1 MAAPLILLGAL
12 ATGSIVLQNQQLID
26 KETQK
31 EEFQYKVDKSC
42 KPPPFKTGDTILLNN
57 KADKKALI
65 PIPVDDIRTVDQV
78 LRNEYIQLDRK
89 DTRPMYGPQG
99 GGLSISTRA
108 KQNMYRNPAR
118 RSDVPGLQ
126 FMAEKKE
133 SQNNQRRVRER
144 QMMYMSM
151 GKKRIKATEKVQNQG
166 GVKEGF
172 DPNAGGF
179 TAWSSPSG
187 GKFNEFASPK
197 LNDFEDNY
205 KRQRTFNSDVP
216 LSATTIFQ
224 RNKNNY
230 VTTGLIRE
238 TPRVPVTQ
246 RGLQEE
252 WMGLGT
258 LDPDPENARKVLSL
272 SKAARR
278 TKGGSGGVQAPWA
291 SLRDKVTS
299 REQLEFETFGG
310 PHRKILPKYFLNQ
323 SARSRSLG
331 EREQVITRR
340 SKTFEYQRFPNFR
353 LGGRQSAIVT
363 TGMIETNRNGAG
375 SDGTTDAYGRE
386 VEEGSNTRMPILNRL
401 TAMHGTIPK
410 EAVKLHGE
418 ITEFPQRGLHY
429 EGMGKQVAP
438 KRYFNGVSKID
449 RFGKDV
455 HRYRRPCDQLD
466 WRLHTKAVAR
476 DNIAKNRRVWFR
488 QDIID
493 SENKGIGLT
502 KPVSILPR
510 TQM

>member
-1 MAAPLILLGAL
+1 MAAPLILIGAL
-12 ATGSIVLQNQQLID
+12 ATGSIALQNQQLID
-26 KETQK
+26 KEVEK
-31 EEFQYKVDKSC
+31 EDFQIKVDQSC
-42 KPPPFKTGDTILLNN
+42 KPRPFKTGDTILLNN
-57 KADKKALI
+57 RADKKALI
-65 PIPVDDIRTVDQV
+65 PVPVDDIRTVSQV
-78 LRNEYIQLDRK
+78 LRNEYIPLDRK
-89 DTRPMYGPQG
+89 DTRPMYGPNG

-118 RSDVPGLQ
+118 RSDIPGLQ

-151 GKKRIKATEKVQNQG
+151 GKRRMTLKEKDQKQG
-166 GVKEGF
+166 GNKEGF
-172 DPNAGGF
+172 A
-179 TAWSSPSG
+179 AWSTPSG
-187 GKFNEFASPK
+187 GKFNEFASPQ
-197 LNDFEDNY
+197 LNDFEDNHQ
-205 KRQRTFNSDVP
+205 RQRQFNSDVP

-258 LDPDPENARKVLSL
+258 LDPDPENARNVLSL

-278 TKGGSGGVQAPWA
+278 TKGASGGVQAPWA
-291 SLRDKVTS
+291 SLRDKVTG

-310 PHRKILPKYFLNQ
+310 QHRKILPKYFLNQ
-323 SARSRSLG
+323 SARSRSKG

-340 SKTFEYQRFPNFR
+340 SKSFEYQRFPNFR

-418 ITEFPQRGLHY
+418 ITEFPQRSGHY
-429 EGMGKQVAP
+429 EGMGGQVAP
-438 KRYFNGVSKID
+438 KRYYNGVSKLD
-449 RFGKDV
+449 RFGKDD
-455 HRYRRPCDQLD
+455 HRFRRPCDQLD

-476 DNIAKNRRVWFR
+476 DNISKNRRVWFR
-488 QDIID
+488 PEIID
-493 SENKGIGLT
+493 SEQKGIGVT
-502 KPVSILPR
+502 KPVGILPR

>member
-1 MAAPLILLGAL
+1 MAAALILLGAL
-12 ATGSIVLQNQQLID
+12 ATGSLALQNQQLFD
-26 KETQK
+26 KE
-31 EEFQYKVDKSC
+31 ENENEGFQFKTDQVCKS
-42 KPPPFKTGDTILLNN
+42 PPFKTGDTLLLNN
-57 KADKKALI
+57 RADKKTLI

-78 LRNEYIQLDRK
+78 LRNEYIPLDRK

-144 QMMYMSM
+144 QMMYMSL
-151 GKKRIKATEKVQNQG
+151 GKKRIKAGEQIQNFG
-166 GVKEGF
+166 ENVEGF
-172 DPNAGGF
+172 DPVNNN
-179 TAWSSPSG
+179 
-187 GKFNEFASPK
+187 KFASPK
-197 LNDFEDNY
+197 ITDFEDNY
-205 KRQRTFNSDVP
+205 QRQRTFNSDVP

-258 LDPDPENARKVLSL
+258 LDPDPENARNVLSL

-278 TKGGSGGVQAPWA
+278 TKGGSGGVQSPWA
-291 SLRDKVTS
+291 SLRDKKTS

-310 PHRKILPKYFLNQ
+310 QHRKILPKYFLNQ
-323 SARSRSLG
+323 SAKSRSVG

-340 SKTFEYQRFPNFR
+340 SKSFEYQRFPNFR

-401 TAMHGTIPK
+401 SAMRGTITK
-410 EAVKLHGE
+410 QAVKNHGE
-418 ITEFPQRGLHY
+418 IIEYPQRGGHY
-429 EGMGKQVAP
+429 EGMGRQAAP
-438 KRYFNGVSKID
+438 KRYYNGVSKIN
-449 RFGKDV
+449 RFGKDD
-455 HRYRRPCDQLD
+455 HRFRRPCNQLD
-466 WRLHTKAVAR
+466 YRLHSKAVAR
-476 DNIAKNRRVWFR
+476 DNIAKNRKIWFR
-488 QDIID
+488 PEIID
-493 SENKGIGLT
+493 SEQKGIGLT
-502 KPVSILPR
+502 KNVGLLPR
-510 TQM
+510 TQH